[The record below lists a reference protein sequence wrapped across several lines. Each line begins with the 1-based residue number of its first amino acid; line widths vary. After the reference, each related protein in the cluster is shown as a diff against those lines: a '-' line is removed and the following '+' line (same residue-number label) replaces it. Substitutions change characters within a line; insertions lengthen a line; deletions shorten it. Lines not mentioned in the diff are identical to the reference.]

1 MKYPITRLPQSS
13 DIRYARSQVAA
24 ASAYALDTP
33 GVSMAGT
40 NALRAFT
47 IACEIARTM
56 IGNPEAHSGTFD
68 AAITKRHAE
77 LIKTQAWGVA
87 HALACWAGYYV
98 REPEEVPVTGR
109 TQKLWDYIG
118 GRQLPPGTR
127 IVAALPPVPR
137 EASDFECVPP
147 IQNRFAE
154 LARNVALVDQTVQAR
169 ITHAVGFVSDDG
181 ADPDAPIPYAPV
193 RDADVHPEE
202 LGGLGME
209 GRADFGEKMLHD
221 AELDANEYGV
231 AEALCQ
237 LRHVC
242 RRKGIDI
249 VDVMRASLAQY
260 ERDLE
265 IG

>member
-33 GVSMAGT
+33 GVTMAGT

-47 IACEIARTM
+47 IACEIACPL
-56 IGNPEAHSGTFD
+56 ISDPEAHSGTFD

-127 IVAALPPVPR
+127 VVAALPPAEYPADRYGVSPR
-137 EASDFECVPP
+137 TSSPTAW
-147 IQNRFAE
+147 AE
-154 LARNVALVDQTVQAR
+154 F
-169 ITHAVGFVSDDG
+169 ISDDG

>member
-1 MKYPITRLPQSS
+1 MRYPVTKLPQSS

-24 ASAYALDTP
+24 ASA
-33 GVSMAGT
+33 
-40 NALRAFT
+40 
-47 IACEIARTM
+47 
-56 IGNPEAHSGTFD
+56 
-68 AAITKRHAE
+68 
-77 LIKTQAWGVA
+77 
-87 HALACWAGYYV
+87 
-98 REPEEVPVTGR
+98 
-109 TQKLWDYIG
+109 
-118 GRQLPPGTR
+118 
-127 IVAALPPVPR
+127 
-137 EASDFECVPP
+137 
-147 IQNRFAE
+147 
-154 LARNVALVDQTVQAR
+154 
-169 ITHAVGFVSDDG
+169 
-181 ADPDAPIPYAPV
+181 YAPV